1 MAIVFHKGSATGADV
16 RKLIEAFGTPS
27 EGAEISHDEIAS
39 AIENVSPS
47 DSRYKTVVAAWRK
60 VLLERHDVDL
70 GSVHGYGYR
79 VLNAQER
86 IDAGINGSKS
96 GMKKILRSARRGDR
110 VVTADPVLMHK
121 QQVQRRLVSVLTRE
135 FQDATKEFNL
145 PQYQHQQP
153 RIQPPSEAA

>member
-1 MAIVFHKGSATGADV
+1 MAVVFHKGSATGADV

-39 AIENVSPS
+39 AIENVNSS
-47 DSRYKTVVAAWRK
+47 DNRYKTVVAAWRK

-153 RIQPPSEAA
+153 RIQPPSEVA